1 MAARSLRDVADG
13 SDRSGERPR
22 HCKKTPL
29 GRGPGHVLQLPPPPP
44 PPRVRPDGTSC
55 ITGRSRLARAARLGA
70 VLAAP
75 LLALAAAPAAAQV
88 TVSITSTPANGTHY
102 VAGEAITTRISGL
115 AYGVVATSPNP
126 FSASRM
132 ALDIGGVTR
141 QASVT
146 TVHNPPDY
154 PRSADF
160 SYTVVAADFDADGV
174 SIPQNSISGTEW
186 RRGLTQPIDR
196 DHAVLPAQSAHRVIG
211 PSASISST
219 TPAAL
224 TEDNLN
230 GATVAVALSGVTF
243 ESGVTT
249 ASFELVTT
257 ITGVTIDSVSSV
269 SSGDSS
275 ATLTLSSTADISA
288 TADLAVKV
296 LAAAHS
302 GSVDLTTGAVSVA
315 PVLAAGPGAST
326 GALSV
331 AVEEGAMGSWDVVLS
346 ADPGAGCTGGVTI
359 GVTSGDT
366 AAVTVS
372 PATLTFTTANWDT
385 AQTVTATGVEDG
397 DLADETA
404 TISHMVTATGCAA
417 AYPTGL
423 SIASVRVS
431 VEDDDTSLFS
441 IDSPRVVEGGAGDT
455 PTLDFTVTLSPAASV
470 QATVDYA
477 EASGG
482 SATSGTDYTA
492 LTAGTLTFAPGVT
505 TRTVSVTVTGDTNQ
519 ESDDTV
525 RLQLSNPTP
534 SGFVIATGMGTGT
547 GTIVDDDTPTLT
559 IDSPRV
565 AEGNS
570 GTTELVFTV
579 RLEPASTGQVS
590 VNWGDLGNGT
600 AESGTDY
607 TLSPNNGTLTFA
619 AGETSKTVPVEVRGD
634 SAVEP
639 DETVRVRIIS
649 PSPSGTPIRNAAGAV
664 AGFATGVGTIAN
676 DDRPPPS
683 SLPSLTIDAPQV
695 VEGPSGT
702 TATLRFTVTMSRTS
716 ARPVTVTYEDTG
728 SGTARAGALCER
740 GADYLAF
747 APGTVT
753 FAPGTRTRTID
764 VTVIGDAV
772 DEPAEL
778 VVVRLRSAVN
788 ATLSVST
795 GVGTITDDDPS
806 ARSWSLPLV
815 VASNPAETGLVRI
828 VNRSGCAGAVAI
840 HAIDDAGRR
849 AGPVSLSL
857 DANAAVTFNSRD
869 LEEGNASK
877 GLDGG
882 VGSGGAGPWRLELR
896 TALDVEAT
904 AYLRTVDGFLT
915 SVHES
920 AAEEAVQEEAGSSMR
935 HTYRVPFFNPGSN
948 RRLQSRLRLVN
959 PGAGAAEV
967 AITGRDDAGESPG
980 GEVRLTLA
988 AGESRS
994 LGADTLEAGG
1004 DGLEGS
1010 LGDGAGKW
1018 RLTVSA
1024 DRPLRVMSL
1033 LRNPT
1038 GNLTNVS
1045 GAGPEPEGGPPEPE
1059 SEPPEPEGESPE
1071 PEGEPPPARTWT
1083 LPLVVADAD
1092 PVRTGLVRILNRSDR
1107 AGAVAIHAIDDA
1119 GRRAGPVT
1127 LSLGANAVVTF
1138 NSHDLEEGNASKGLD
1153 GGVGSG
1159 GAGPWRL
1166 ELRTA
1171 LDVEA
1176 LAYVRTAEGFLTSV
1190 HGSALEEEVEEDVAE
1205 GDMEEEAGSMRY
1217 SYRVPFFNPGSN
1229 RRLQSRL
1236 RLINL
1241 GDAATEVVITGR
1253 DDAGE
1258 SPGSEVRLTLAAG
1271 KSRSLGADT
1280 LEEGNAGLDGSLG
1293 DGSGKWRLTVTA
1305 DRPLRVMSLLRNPTG
1320 SLTNVSGP
1328 GPEPEVESPPSR

>member
-1 MAARSLRDVADG
+1 MRGGYAATMAARSLREVADG
-13 SDRSGERPR
+13 PNRSGEQP
-22 HCKKTPL
+22 PL
-29 GRGPGHVLQLPPPPP
+29 GRGPGHVLHPPPPP
-44 PPRVRPDGTSC
+44 PPRVRHDGTPGL
-55 ITGRSRLARAARLGA
+55 TGRTRLARAARLGA

-88 TVSITSTPANGTHY
+88 TQSITATPSITSTPANGTHY
-102 VAGEAITTRISGL
+102 VAGEAITTRIAGL
-115 AYGVVATSPNP
+115 SPLGAANL
-126 FSASRM
+126 SIAQM
-132 ALDIGGVTR
+132 KLDVGGVER
-141 QASVT
+141 RAGAT
-146 TVHNPPDY
+146 TTFSNGITQV
-154 PRSADF
+154 DF
-160 SYTVVAADFDADGV
+160 SYTVTADDFDTDGV
-174 SIPQNSISGTEW
+174 SIPANAVDRMGANWLISLSP
-186 RRGLTQPIDR
+186 LTYLIPNN
-196 DHAVLPAQSAHRVIG
+196 AALPAQSAHKVIG
-211 PSASISST
+211 SAASISST
-219 TPAAL
+219 SPAAL
-224 TEDNLN
+224 TEGNLN
-230 GATVAVALSGVTF
+230 AATVAVALDGVTF

-288 TADLAVKV
+288 AADLAVKV
-296 LAAAHS
+296 LASAHS
-302 GSVDLTTGAVSVA
+302 GSSDLTTGTVDVA

-423 SIASVRVS
+423 AISSVRVS
-431 VEDDDTSLFS
+431 VEDNDTALFS
-441 IDSPRVVEGGAGDT
+441 IDSPRVVEGDSGST
-455 PTLDFTVTLSPAASV
+455 TMTFTVTLSPAASV
-470 QATVDYA
+470 QATVGYA
-477 EASGG
+477 EAAIDT
-482 SATSGTDYTA
+482 ATPGTDYTA
-492 LTAGTLTFAPGVT
+492 VAAGTLTFAPGET
-505 TRTVSVTVTGDTNQ
+505 TQTISVTVNGDATA
-519 ESDDTV
+519 ESDETV
-525 RLQLSNPTP
+525 RLALSSPTP

-570 GTTELVFTV
+570 GTTEMTFTV
-579 RLEPASTGQVS
+579 TLSPTSTGQVQ
-590 VNWGDLGNGT
+590 VLWWEAAGGT
-600 AESGTDY
+600 AQSGTDY
-607 TLSPNNGTLTFA
+607 AALAGGTLTFA
-619 AGETSKTVPVEVRGD
+619 AGETSKTIAVEVRGD
-634 SAVEP
+634 SEIEP
-639 DETVRVRIIS
+639 DETVRVAIS
-649 PSPSGTPIRNAAGAV
+649 NPSPSGTFIRNADGYRAT
-664 AGFATGVGTIAN
+664 FAISVGTIAN
-676 DDRPPPS
+676 DDRPSPPS

-702 TATLRFTVTMSRTS
+702 MATLRFTVTMSRTT
-716 ARPVTVTYEDTG
+716 ARPVTVIWEDTG

-788 ATLSVST
+788 ATLSIST

-815 VASNPAETGLVRI
+815 VAASNPAETGLVRI

-849 AGPVSLSL
+849 AGPVALSL

-896 TALDVEAT
+896 TALDVEAL

-920 AAEEAVQEEAGSSMR
+920 AAAEAVETEAGSSMR
-935 HTYRVPFFNPGSN
+935 HSYRVPFFNPGSN

-959 PGAGAAEV
+959 PGDGAAEV

-980 GEVRLTLA
+980 SEVRLTLA

-994 LGADTLEAGG
+994 LGAAALEAGG
-1004 DGLEGS
+1004 DGLDGS
-1010 LGDGAGKW
+1010 LGDGSGKW
-1018 RLTVSA
+1018 RLTVTA

-1033 LRNPT
+1033 LRNPA
-1038 GNLTNVS
+1038 GSLTNVS
-1045 GAGPEPEGGPPEPE
+1045 GAGPGPEGGP
-1059 SEPPEPEGESPE
+1059 SE
-1071 PEGEPPPARTWT
+1071 PEGEPTEPEGDPPVARTWT

-1092 PVRTGLVRILNRSDR
+1092 PVRTGLVRVLNRSDR
-1107 AGAVAIHAIDDA
+1107 AGAVTIHAIDDA
-1119 GRRAGPVT
+1119 GRRAGPVS
-1127 LSLGANAVVTF
+1127 LSLGANAAVTF
-1138 NSHDLEEGNASKGLD
+1138 NSHDLEEGNASKGLSD
-1153 GGVGSG
+1153 GVGSG

-1190 HGSALEEEVEEDVAE
+1190 HGSAAEAEAEEDVAE
-1205 GDMEEEAGSMRY
+1205 GDVEEEAESMRY
-1217 SYRVPFFNPGSN
+1217 TYRVPFFNPGSN
-1229 RRLQSRL
+1229 RTQQSRL

-1241 GDAATEVVITGR
+1241 GDAAAEVVVTGR

-1271 KSRSLGADT
+1271 KARSLGADT
-1280 LEEGNAGLDGSLG
+1280 LEQGNAGLDGSLG

-1320 SLTNVSGP
+1320 NLTNVSGA
-1328 GPEPEVESPPSR
+1328 GPEPEVESPT

>member
-1 MAARSLRDVADG
+1 MAARSLREVADG
-13 SDRSGERPR
+13 PNRSGERPPALQEG
-22 HCKKTPL
+22 KKTPL
-29 GRGPGHVLQLPPPPP
+29 GRGTGHVLHPPP
-44 PPRVRPDGTSC
+44 VRHDGTPGL
-55 ITGRSRLARAARLGA
+55 TGRTRLARAARLGA

-75 LLALAAAPAAAQV
+75 LLALAAAPAAAQ
-88 TVSITSTPANGTHY
+88 TVSITSTPANGAY
-102 VAGEAITTRISGL
+102 YAAGEAITTRIALSG
-115 AYGVVATSPNP
+115 AMHGGNP
-126 FSASRM
+126 AIAEM
-132 ALDIGGVTR
+132 KLDVGGVER
-141 QASVT
+141 RASSTTSLVT
-146 TVHNPPDY
+146 GIVHVN
-154 PRSADF
+154 F
-160 SYTVVAADFDADGV
+160 SYTVVAADVDPNGI
-174 SIPQNSISGTEW
+174 SIPANA
-186 RRGLTQPIDR
+186 IDTMGETWLSVGSVVIPLNNAALG
-196 DHAVLPAQSAHRVIG
+196 DQSAHRVIG
-211 PSASISST
+211 VAARISST
-219 TPAAL
+219 SPAAL

-230 GATVAVALSGVTF
+230 GATVAVALDGVTF
-243 ESGVTT
+243 VSGVTT
-249 ASFELVTT
+249 ASFELVTA

-275 ATLTLSSTADISA
+275 ATLTLASTADISA
-288 TADLAVKV
+288 AADLAVKV

-302 GSVDLTTGAVSVA
+302 GSVDLTTGTVDVA

-331 AVEEGAMGSWDVVLS
+331 AVEEGSDGSWDVVLS

-359 GVTSGDT
+359 GVASGDT

-372 PATLTFTTANWDT
+372 PATLTFTTANWNT
-385 AQTVTATGVEDG
+385 PQTVTATAVQD
-397 DLADETA
+397 DNVVDETV

-423 SIASVRVS
+423 AIASVRVT
-431 VEDDDTSLFS
+431 VDDDDMGIFS
-441 IDSPRVVEGGAGDT
+441 IDSPRVVEGDSGT
-455 PTLDFTVTLSPAASV
+455 TTMTFTVTLSPAASV

-477 EASGG
+477 YAMTG
-482 SATSGTDYTA
+482 SASSGTDHA
-492 LTAGTLTFAPGVT
+492 AIPSGTLTFAPGET
-505 TRTVSVTVTGDTNQ
+505 SKTITATVNGDTDM
-519 ESDDTV
+519 EPDEGFG
-525 RLQLSNPTP
+525 LQLSNPGP
-534 SGFVIATGMGTGT
+534 SGFSLAMGSGRLAN
-547 GTIVDDDTPTLT
+547 GLIVDDDRPTLT

-570 GTTELVFTV
+570 GTTTLAFTV
-579 RLEPASTGQVS
+579 RLEPASTGQVTVTWLQS
-590 VNWGDLGNGT
+590 GGT
-600 AESGTDY
+600 ATAGTDY
-607 TLSPNNGTLTFA
+607 TALSPFTGTLTFA
-619 AGETSKTVPVEVRGD
+619 AGETSKTITVEVRGD

-639 DETVRVRIIS
+639 DETVRAGIHT
-649 PSPSGTPIRNAAGAV
+649 PNPSGTPIRDADGVIVTAAF
-664 AGFATGVGTIAN
+664 GFGTITN
-676 DDRPPPS
+676 DDGRTSPP

-702 TATLRFTVTMSRTS
+702 TATLRFTVTMSRTT
-716 ARPVTVTYEDTG
+716 ARQVTVTYEDTG

-740 GADYLAF
+740 GADYVSF
-747 APGTVT
+747 APGTLT
-753 FAPGTRTRTID
+753 FAPGTRRRTID

-788 ATLSVST
+788 ATLSISV

-815 VASNPAETGLVRI
+815 VAASNPAETGLVRI

-840 HAIDDAGRR
+840 HAIDDAGQR

-857 DANAAVTFNSRD
+857 GANAAVTFNSRD

-882 VGSGGAGPWRLELR
+882 VGSDGAGPWRLELR

-920 AAEEAVQEEAGSSMR
+920 AVEEDVAEEEADAGSSMR
-935 HTYRVPFFNPGSN
+935 HSYRVPFFNPGSN

-959 PGAGAAEV
+959 PGDGAAEV
-967 AITGRDDAGESPG
+967 VVTGRDDAGESPG
-980 GEVRLTLA
+980 SEVRLTLA
-988 AGESRS
+988 PGESRS
-994 LGADTLEAGG
+994 LGADALEAG

-1010 LGDGAGKW
+1010 LGDGSGKW

-1033 LRNPT
+1033 LRNPA
-1038 GNLTNVS
+1038 GSLTNVS
-1045 GAGPEPEGGPPEPE
+1045 GAGPEPEGGPPE
-1059 SEPPEPEGESPE
+1059 S
-1071 PEGEPPPARTWT
+1071 EGEPTEPEDDPPAARTWS

-1119 GRRAGPVT
+1119 GRRAGPVS
-1127 LSLGANAVVTF
+1127 LSLGANAAVTF

-1153 GGVGSG
+1153 GGVESG

-1176 LAYVRTAEGFLTSV
+1176 LAYLRTAEGFLTSV
-1190 HGSALEEEVEEDVAE
+1190 HEPAA
-1205 GDMEEEAGSMRY
+1205 EEEAEAVEEAVEAEAESMRY
-1217 SYRVPFFNPGSN
+1217 TYRVPFFNPGSN
-1229 RRLQSRL
+1229 RTQQSRL
-1236 RLINL
+1236 RLINP
-1241 GDAATEVVITGR
+1241 GDATAEVVITGR

-1271 KSRSLGADT
+1271 AARTLGADT
-1280 LEEGNAGLDGSLG
+1280 LEEGDAGLAGSLG
-1293 DGSGKWRLTVTA
+1293 DGAGKWRLTVTA

-1320 SLTNVSGP
+1320 SLTNVSGA
-1328 GPEPEVESPPSR
+1328 GPEPEEEPRPSR

>member
-1 MAARSLRDVADG
+1 MSA
-13 SDRSGERPR
+13 PR
-22 HCKKTPL
+22 HWKKTRL
-29 GRGPGHVLQLPPPPP
+29 GRGPGHVLQPPPPP
-44 PPRVRPDGTSC
+44 PPRVRHDGTPGL
-55 ITGRSRLARAARLGA
+55 TGRTRLARAARLGA
-70 VLAAP
+70 LLAAP
-75 LLALAAAPAAAQV
+75 LLALAAAPAAAQ
-88 TVSITSTPANGTHY
+88 TVSITSTPANGAY
-102 VAGEAITTRISGL
+102 YAAGEAITTRIALSG
-115 AYGVVATSPNP
+115 AMHGGNP
-126 FSASRM
+126 AIAEMR
-132 ALDIGGVTR
+132 LDVGGVER
-141 QASVT
+141 RASST
-146 TVHNPPDY
+146 TSLVAGIVQVN
-154 PRSADF
+154 F
-160 SYTVVAADFDADGV
+160 SYTVVAADADPNGI
-174 SIPQNSISGTEW
+174 SIPANA
-186 RRGLTQPIDR
+186 IDTMGETWLSVGSVVIPLNNAALG
-196 DHAVLPAQSAHRVIG
+196 DQSAHRVIG
-211 PSASISST
+211 VAARISST
-219 TPAAL
+219 SPAAL
-224 TEDNLN
+224 TEANLDA
-230 GATVAVALSGVTF
+230 ATIAVALDGVTF

-275 ATLTLSSTADISA
+275 ATLTLASTADISA
-288 TADLAVKV
+288 AADLAVKV

-315 PVLAAGPGAST
+315 PVLAAGSGAST
-326 GALSV
+326 DTISV
-331 AVEEGAMGSWDVVLS
+331 SVEEGSMGGWGVVLS

-372 PATLTFTTANWDT
+372 PATLTFTTANWNT
-385 AQTVTATGVEDG
+385 PQTVTATGVQD
-397 DLADETA
+397 DNVVDETV

-423 SIASVRVS
+423 SIASVRVT
-431 VEDDDTSLFS
+431 VDDDDMGIFS
-441 IDSPRVVEGGAGDT
+441 IDSPRVVEGDSG
-455 PTLDFTVTLSPAASV
+455 PTTMTFTVTLSPAASV

-477 EASGG
+477 YAMTG
-482 SATSGTDYTA
+482 SATSGTDHA
-492 LTAGTLTFAPGVT
+492 AIPSGTLTFAPGET
-505 TRTVSVTVTGDTNQ
+505 SKTITATVNGDTDM
-519 ESDDTV
+519 EPDEGIG
-525 RLQLSNPTP
+525 LQLSNPGP
-534 SGFVIATGMGTGT
+534 SGFALAMGSGRLAN
-547 GTIVDDDTPTLT
+547 GLIVDDDTPTLT

-590 VNWGDLGNGT
+590 VTWAAVGGT
-600 AESGTDY
+600 AINGIDY
-607 TLSPNNGTLTFA
+607 TIAATSGTLTFA
-619 AGETSKTVPVEVRGD
+619 AGETSKTVPVEVLVLGD
-634 SAVEP
+634 SEIEP
-639 DETVRVRIIS
+639 DETARVAIHN
-649 PSPSGTPIRNAAGAV
+649 PTPSGTPIRNAAGNIHTSA
-664 AGFATGVGTIAN
+664 FGVGTIVDD
-676 DDRPPPS
+676 DDRPSPPS

-702 TATLRFTVTMSRTS
+702 TATLRFTVTMSRTT
-716 ARPVTVTYEDTG
+716 ARQVTVTYEDTG

-740 GADYLAF
+740 GADYVAF
-747 APGTVT
+747 APGTLT

-815 VASNPAETGLVRI
+815 VAASNPAETGLVRI

-849 AGPVSLSL
+849 AGPVALSL

-920 AAEEAVQEEAGSSMR
+920 AAEEAVAEADAGSSMR
-935 HTYRVPFFNPGSN
+935 HSYRLPFFNPGSN

-959 PGAGAAEV
+959 PGDGAAEV
-967 AITGRDDAGESPG
+967 VVTGRDDAGESPG

-994 LGADTLEAGG
+994 LGAAALEAGG

-1010 LGDGAGKW
+1010 LGDGSGKW
-1018 RLTVSA
+1018 RLTVTA

-1033 LRNPT
+1033 LRNPS

-1045 GAGPEPEGGPPEPE
+1045 GAGPEPEGGPSE
-1059 SEPPEPEGESPE
+1059 SEGEPTE
-1071 PEGEPPPARTWT
+1071 PEGEPPPARTWS

-1092 PVRTGLVRILNRSDR
+1092 PVRTGLVRIVNRSDR

-1119 GRRAGPVT
+1119 GRRAGPVS
-1127 LSLGANAVVTF
+1127 LSLGANAAVTF
-1138 NSHDLEEGNASKGLD
+1138 NSHDLEEGNASKGLSD
-1153 GGVGSG
+1153 GVGSG

-1190 HGSALEEEVEEDVAE
+1190 HGSAAEAEAEEDVAE
-1205 GDMEEEAGSMRY
+1205 GDVEEEAESMRY
-1217 SYRVPFFNPGSN
+1217 TYRVPFFNPGSN
-1229 RRLQSRL
+1229 RTQQSRL
-1236 RLINL
+1236 RLVNP
-1241 GDAATEVVITGR
+1241 GDGAAEVVITGR

-1271 KSRSLGADT
+1271 AARSLGADT
-1280 LEEGNAGLDGSLG
+1280 LEQGDAGFDGGLG
-1293 DGSGKWRLTVTA
+1293 DGAGKWRLTVTA

-1320 SLTNVSGP
+1320 NLTNVSGA
-1328 GPEPEVESPPSR
+1328 GPEPEVESRP

>member
-1 MAARSLRDVADG
+1 M
-13 SDRSGERPR
+13 
-22 HCKKTPL
+22 
-29 GRGPGHVLQLPPPPP
+29 
-44 PPRVRPDGTSC
+44 
-55 ITGRSRLARAARLGA
+55 TGRSRLVRAARLGA

-75 LLALAAAPAAAQV
+75 LLALAAAPAAAQ
-88 TVSITSTPANGTHY
+88 TVSITSTPANGAY
-102 VAGEAITTRISGL
+102 YAAGEAITTRIALSG
-115 AYGVVATSPNP
+115 AMHGGNP
-126 FSASRM
+126 AIAEM
-132 ALDIGGVTR
+132 KLDVGGVER
-141 QASVT
+141 RASST
-146 TVHNPPDY
+146 TSLVAGIVQVN
-154 PRSADF
+154 F
-160 SYTVVAADFDADGV
+160 SYTVVAADADANGI
-174 SIPQNSISGTEW
+174 SIPANA
-186 RRGLTQPIDR
+186 IDTMGETWLSVGSVVIPLNNAALG
-196 DHAVLPAQSAHRVIG
+196 DQSAHRVIG
-211 PSASISST
+211 VAARISST
-219 TPAAL
+219 SPAAL
-224 TEDNLN
+224 TEANLN
-230 GATVAVALSGVTF
+230 AATIAVALDGVTF

-269 SSGDSS
+269 SSGDTT
-275 ATLTLSSTADISA
+275 ATLTLASTADISA
-288 TADLAVKV
+288 AADLAVKV
-296 LAAAHS
+296 LASAHS
-302 GSVDLTTGAVSVA
+302 GSTDLTTGTVDVA

-326 GALSV
+326 DTISV
-331 AVEEGAMGSWDVVLS
+331 SVEEGSMGGWDVVLS

-397 DLADETA
+397 DLVDETA

-423 SIASVRVS
+423 SIAGVTVT
-431 VEDDDTSLFS
+431 VDDDDTSLFA
-441 IDSPRVVEGGAGDT
+441 IDSPRVLEGDFGAT
-455 PTLDFTVTLSPAASV
+455 LLDFTVTLSPANAA
-470 QATVDYA
+470 QATVAYRTNVAGQTATEGPDYQA
-477 EASGG
+477 AS
-482 SATSGTDYTA
+482 
-492 LTAGTLTFAPGVT
+492 GTLTFAPGE
-505 TRTVSVTVTGDTNQ
+505 TRKTITVTVIGDAGLETDQ
-519 ESDDTV
+519 TV
-525 RLQLSNPTP
+525 GVQLSSPTP
-534 SGFVIATGMGTGT
+534 SGVVIATGMGIGW

-579 RLEPASTGQVS
+579 TLSPASTGQVT
-590 VNWGDLGNGT
+590 VGWQETGIGGGT
-600 AESGTDY
+600 AEPGTDY
-607 TLSPNNGTLTFA
+607 TAVAGGTLTFA
-619 AGETSKTVPVEVRGD
+619 AGETSKTFPVAVRGD

-639 DETVRVRIIS
+639 DETVRVAIS
-649 PSPSGTPIRNAAGAV
+649 NANPSGTRIRDADGAITT
-664 AGFATGVGTIAN
+664 FAIGVGTIVN
-676 DDRPPPS
+676 DDGRTSP
-683 SLPSLTIDAPQV
+683 LPSLTIDAPRV

-702 TATLRFTVTMSRTS
+702 TAALRFTVTMSRTT

-740 GADYLAF
+740 GADYVAF
-747 APGTVT
+747 APGTLT
-753 FAPGTRTRTID
+753 FAPGTRRQTID

-815 VASNPAETGLVRI
+815 VAASNPAETGLVRI

-849 AGPVSLSL
+849 AGPVALSL

-920 AAEEAVQEEAGSSMR
+920 AAEEAVAEADAGSSMR
-935 HTYRVPFFNPGSN
+935 HSYRLPFFNPGSN

-959 PGAGAAEV
+959 PGDGAAEV
-967 AITGRDDAGESPG
+967 VVTGRDDAGESPG

-994 LGADTLEAGG
+994 LGAAALEQGG

-1018 RLTVSA
+1018 RLTVTA

-1059 SEPPEPEGESPE
+1059 GEPTEPEGD
-1071 PEGEPPPARTWT
+1071 PPAARTWS

-1119 GRRAGPVT
+1119 GRRTGPVT
-1127 LSLGANAVVTF
+1127 LSLGANAAVTF

-1190 HGSALEEEVEEDVAE
+1190 HEPAAEEVVEAVEEDVEGEAE
-1205 GDMEEEAGSMRY
+1205 PMRY

-1229 RRLQSRL
+1229 RTQQSRL
-1236 RLINL
+1236 RLVNL
-1241 GDAATEVVITGR
+1241 GDAVAEVVITGR

-1271 KSRSLGADT
+1271 KARSLGADT
-1280 LEEGNAGLDGSLG
+1280 LEAGDDGLDGSLG
-1293 DGSGKWRLTVTA
+1293 DGAGKWRLTVTA

-1320 SLTNVSGP
+1320 NLTNVSGA
-1328 GPEPEVESPPSR
+1328 GPEPEVESPSR

>member
-1 MAARSLRDVADG
+1 MFY
-13 SDRSGERPR
+13 
-22 HCKKTPL
+22 T
-29 GRGPGHVLQLPPPPP
+29 PPP
-44 PPRVRPDGTSC
+44 PPRVRHDGTPGL
-55 ITGRSRLARAARLGA
+55 TGRTRLARAARLGA

-88 TVSITSTPANGTHY
+88 TQSITATPSITSTPANGTHY
-102 VAGEAITTRISGL
+102 VAGEAITTRIAGL
-115 AYGVVATSPNP
+115 SPLGAANL
-126 FSASRM
+126 SIAQM
-132 ALDIGGVTR
+132 KLDVGGVER
-141 QASVT
+141 RAGAT
-146 TVHNPPDY
+146 TTFSNGITQV
-154 PRSADF
+154 DF
-160 SYTVVAADFDADGV
+160 SYTVTADDFDTDGV
-174 SIPQNSISGTEW
+174 SIPANAVDRMGANWLISLSP
-186 RRGLTQPIDR
+186 LTYLIPNN
-196 DHAVLPAQSAHRVIG
+196 AALPAQSAHKVIG
-211 PSASISST
+211 SAASISST
-219 TPAAL
+219 TPAVL
-224 TEDNLN
+224 TEGNLN
-230 GATVAVALSGVTF
+230 NATIAVALDGVTF

-275 ATLTLSSTADISA
+275 ATLTLASTADISA
-288 TADLAVKV
+288 AADLAVKV

-302 GSVDLTTGAVSVA
+302 GSVDLTTGTVDVA

-431 VEDDDTSLFS
+431 VEDNDTALFS
-441 IDSPRVVEGGAGDT
+441 IDSPRVVEGDSGST
-455 PTLDFTVTLSPAASV
+455 TMTFTVTLSPAASV
-470 QATVDYA
+470 QATVDWA
-477 EASGG
+477 WAGG
-482 SATSGTDYTA
+482 SASSPSDTPAITN
-492 LTAGTLTFAPGVT
+492 GTLTFAPGVT
-505 TRTVSVTVTGDTNQ
+505 TQTISVTVNGDTTA
-519 ESDDTV
+519 ETDETV
-525 RLQLSNPTP
+525 RLVLSNPTP

-579 RLEPASTGQVS
+579 TLSPASTGQVT
-590 VNWGDLGNGT
+590 VEWQEVIGGT
-600 AESGTDY
+600 ATSGTDY
-607 TLSPNNGTLTFA
+607 TALVSGTLTFA
-619 AGETSKTVPVEVRGD
+619 AGETSKTIPVEVRGD

-639 DETVRVRIIS
+639 DETVTVSIAN
-649 PSPSGTPIRNAAGAV
+649 PSPFGTPIRNADGDIRAFAV
-664 AGFATGVGTIAN
+664 GVGTITN
-676 DDRPPPS
+676 DDGRTSPL

-716 ARPVTVTYEDTG
+716 ARPVTVTWEDTG

-740 GADYLAF
+740 GADYVAF
-747 APGTVT
+747 APGTLT

-815 VASNPAETGLVRI
+815 VAASNPAETGLVRI

-849 AGPVSLSL
+849 AGPVALSL

-882 VGSGGAGPWRLELR
+882 VGSGGGPWRLELR

-920 AAEEAVQEEAGSSMR
+920 AAEEDVQEEAGSSMR
-935 HTYRVPFFNPGSN
+935 HSYRVPFFNPGSN

-980 GEVRLTLA
+980 SGVRLTLA

-994 LGADTLEAGG
+994 LGAAALEAGG
-1004 DGLEGS
+1004 AGLEGS
-1010 LGDGAGKW
+1010 LGDGSGKW

-1033 LRNPT
+1033 LRNPA

-1045 GAGPEPEGGPPEPE
+1045 GAGPEPEGGPL
-1059 SEPPEPEGESPE
+1059 EPEGESPE
-1071 PEGEPPPARTWT
+1071 PEGDPPVARTWT

-1092 PVRTGLVRILNRSDR
+1092 PVRTGLVRVLNRSNR

-1119 GRRAGPVT
+1119 GRRAGPVS
-1127 LSLGANAVVTF
+1127 LSLGANAAVTF

-1153 GGVGSG
+1153 GGVGSA

-1190 HGSALEEEVEEDVAE
+1190 HGSAAEEEAEEDVEAE
-1205 GDMEEEAGSMRY
+1205 AESSMRY
-1217 SYRVPFFNPGSN
+1217 TYRVPFFNPGSN
-1229 RRLQSRL
+1229 RTQQSRL
-1236 RLINL
+1236 RLVNP
-1241 GDAATEVVITGR
+1241 GDAAAEVVITGR

-1280 LEEGNAGLDGSLG
+1280 LEQGDAGLDGSLG
-1293 DGSGKWRLTVTA
+1293 DGAGKWRLTVTA

-1328 GPEPEVESPPSR
+1328 GPDPEEEPRP

>member
-1 MAARSLRDVADG
+1 MFYN
-13 SDRSGERPR
+13 
-22 HCKKTPL
+22 
-29 GRGPGHVLQLPPPPP
+29 PPPPP
-44 PPRVRPDGTSC
+44 PPRVRHDGTPGL
-55 ITGRSRLARAARLGA
+55 TGRTRLARAARLGA
-70 VLAAP
+70 LLAAP
-75 LLALAAAPAAAQV
+75 LLALAAAPAAAQ
-88 TVSITSTPANGTHY
+88 TVSITSTPANGAY
-102 VAGEAITTRISGL
+102 YAAGEAITTRIALPG
-115 AYGVVATSPNP
+115 AMHGGNP
-126 FSASRM
+126 AIAEM
-132 ALDIGGVTR
+132 KLDVGGVER
-141 QASVT
+141 RASST
-146 TVHNPPDY
+146 TSLVAGIVHVN
-154 PRSADF
+154 F
-160 SYTVVAADFDADGV
+160 SYTVVAADADPNGI
-174 SIPQNSISGTEW
+174 SIPANA
-186 RRGLTQPIDR
+186 IDTMGETWLSVGSVVIPLNNAALG
-196 DHAVLPAQSAHRVIG
+196 DQSAHRVIG
-211 PSASISST
+211 VAARISST
-219 TPAAL
+219 SPATLNEA
-224 TEDNLN
+224 NLN
-230 GATVAVALSGVTF
+230 GATLAVALDGVTF

-275 ATLTLSSTADISA
+275 ATLTLASTADLSA
-288 TADLAVKV
+288 TATLAVKV
-296 LAAAHS
+296 LASAHS
-302 GSVDLTTGAVSVA
+302 GSTDLTTGTVDVA
-315 PVLAAGPGAST
+315 PVLA
-326 GALSV
+326 SV
-331 AVEEGAMGSWDVVLS
+331 AVEEGAMDGWDVVLS

-359 GVTSGDT
+359 GVASGDT

-372 PATLTFTTANWDT
+372 PATLTFTTANWNT
-385 AQTVTATGVEDG
+385 PQTVTATAVQD
-397 DLADETA
+397 DNVVDETV

-423 SIASVRVS
+423 SIASVRVT
-431 VEDDDTSLFS
+431 VDDDDMGIFS
-441 IDSPRVVEGGAGDT
+441 IDSPRVVEGDSG
-455 PTLDFTVTLSPAASV
+455 PTTMTFTVTLSPAASV

-477 EASGG
+477 YAMTG
-482 SATSGTDYTA
+482 SATSGTDHA
-492 LTAGTLTFAPGVT
+492 AIPSGTLTFAPGET
-505 TRTVSVTVTGDTNQ
+505 SKTISVTVNGDTDM
-519 ESDDTV
+519 EPDEGIG
-525 RLQLSNPTP
+525 LQLSNPGP
-534 SGFVIATGMGTGT
+534 SGFALAMGSGRLAN
-547 GTIVDDDTPTLT
+547 GLIVDDDRPTLT

-565 AEGNS
+565 AEGNF
-570 GTTELVFTV
+570 GTTEMVFTV

-590 VNWGDLGNGT
+590 VTWAAVGGT
-600 AESGTDY
+600 AILGIDY
-607 TLSPNNGTLTFA
+607 TIAATGGTLTFA
-619 AGETSKTVPVEVRGD
+619 AGETSKTVPVEVLVLGD
-634 SAVEP
+634 SEIEP
-639 DETVRVRIIS
+639 DETARVAIHN
-649 PSPSGTPIRNAAGAV
+649 PTPSGTPIRNAAGNIHTSA
-664 AGFATGVGTIAN
+664 FGVGTIEN
-676 DDRPPPS
+676 DDGRTSPPS

-702 TATLRFTVTMSRTS
+702 TSTLRFTVTMSRTT
-716 ARPVTVTYEDTG
+716 ARPVTVAYEDTG

-747 APGTVT
+747 APGTLT

-764 VTVIGDAV
+764 VTVIGDAL

-788 ATLSVST
+788 ATLSGPT

-815 VASNPAETGLVRI
+815 VAASNPAETGLVRV

-849 AGPVSLSL
+849 AGPVALSL
-857 DANAAVTFNSRD
+857 GANAAVTFNSRD

-920 AAEEAVQEEAGSSMR
+920 AMEEEVGEEAGSSMR
-935 HTYRVPFFNPGSN
+935 HSYRVPFFNPGSN

-980 GEVRLTLA
+980 SEVRLTLA

-994 LGADTLEAGG
+994 LGAAALEAGG

-1010 LGDGAGKW
+1010 LGDGSGKW
-1018 RLTVSA
+1018 RLTVTA

-1033 LRNPT
+1033 LRNPS

-1045 GAGPEPEGGPPEPE
+1045 GAGPEPEGGPSE
-1059 SEPPEPEGESPE
+1059 SEGEPTE
-1071 PEGEPPPARTWT
+1071 PEGEPPAARTWT

-1092 PVRTGLVRILNRSDR
+1092 PVRTGLVRVLNRSDR

-1119 GRRAGPVT
+1119 GRRAGPVS
-1127 LSLGANAVVTF
+1127 LSLGANAAVTF
-1138 NSHDLEEGNASKGLD
+1138 NSHDLEEGNASKGLSD
-1153 GGVGSG
+1153 GVGSG

-1190 HGSALEEEVEEDVAE
+1190 HGSAAEEEVEADVAE
-1205 GDMEEEAGSMRY
+1205 ADVEAESMRY

-1229 RRLQSRL
+1229 RTQQSRL

-1241 GDAATEVVITGR
+1241 GDAAAEVVITGR

-1280 LEEGNAGLDGSLG
+1280 LEEGNAGLAGSLG
-1293 DGSGKWRLTVTA
+1293 DGAGKWRLTVSA

-1320 SLTNVSGP
+1320 SLTNVSGA
-1328 GPEPEVESPPSR
+1328 GPEPEVEPPPT

>member
-1 MAARSLRDVADG
+1 M
-13 SDRSGERPR
+13 
-22 HCKKTPL
+22 
-29 GRGPGHVLQLPPPPP
+29 PP
-44 PPRVRPDGTSC
+44 PPRVRHDGTPGL
-55 ITGRSRLARAARLGA
+55 TGRSRLARAARLGA

-75 LLALAAAPAAAQV
+75 LLALAAAPAAAQ
-88 TVSITSTPANGTHY
+88 TVSITSTPANGAY
-102 VAGEAITTRISGL
+102 YAAGEAITTRIALSG
-115 AYGVVATSPNP
+115 AMHGGNP
-126 FSASRM
+126 AIAEM
-132 ALDIGGVTR
+132 KLDVGGVER
-141 QASVT
+141 RASSTTSLVT
-146 TVHNPPDY
+146 GIVHVN
-154 PRSADF
+154 F
-160 SYTVVAADFDADGV
+160 SYTVVAADADPNGI
-174 SIPQNSISGTEW
+174 SIPANA
-186 RRGLTQPIDR
+186 IDTMGETWLSVGSVVIPLNNAALG
-196 DHAVLPAQSAHRVIG
+196 DQSAHRVIG
-211 PSASISST
+211 VAARISST
-219 TPAAL
+219 SPAAL
-224 TEDNLN
+224 NEANLDA
-230 GATVAVALSGVTF
+230 ATIAVALDGVTF

-275 ATLTLSSTADISA
+275 ATLTLASTADISA
-288 TADLAVKV
+288 AADLAVKV
-296 LAAAHS
+296 LASAHS
-302 GSVDLTTGAVSVA
+302 GSTDLTTGTVDVA

-331 AVEEGAMGSWDVVLS
+331 AVEEGSDGSWSVVLS

-385 AQTVTATGVEDG
+385 PQTVTATGVEDG
-397 DLADETA
+397 NLVDETA

-431 VEDDDTSLFS
+431 VDDDDTALFS
-441 IDSPRVVEGGAGDT
+441 IDSPRVVEGDSG
-455 PTLDFTVTLSPAASV
+455 PTTMTFTVTLSPAASV
-470 QATVDYA
+470 QATVGYVWTGGT
-477 EASGG
+477 ASP
-482 SATSGTDYTA
+482 GTDHA
-492 LTAGTLTFAPGVT
+492 AIPPGTLTFAPGET
-505 TRTVSVTVTGDTNQ
+505 SKTISVTVNGDTHQ
-519 ESDDTV
+519 ESDEGFNLWLHT
-525 RLQLSNPTP
+525 PTP
-534 SGFVIATGMGTGT
+534 SGVVIATGMRTGT
-547 GTIVDDDTPTLT
+547 GTIVDDDRPTLT

-570 GTTELVFTV
+570 GTTELAFTV
-579 RLEPASTGQVS
+579 TLSPAATSQVTVGWS
-590 VNWGDLGNGT
+590 DFGGGT
-600 AESGTDY
+600 AEPGTDY
-607 TLSPNNGTLTFA
+607 TATAGGTLTFA
-619 AGETSKTVPVEVRGD
+619 AGETSKTATVEVRGD
-634 SAVEP
+634 SEIEP
-639 DETVRVRIIS
+639 DETVFVAITG
-649 PSPSGTPIRNAAGAV
+649 PTPSGTPIRGAD
-664 AGFATGVGTIAN
+664 GEIATSAIGVGTIVD
-676 DDRPPPS
+676 DDRRPS

-702 TATLRFTVTMSRTS
+702 TATLRFMVTMSRTS
-716 ARPVTVTYEDTG
+716 ARQVTVTYEDTG

-747 APGTVT
+747 APGTLT
-753 FAPGTRTRTID
+753 FAPGTRMQTID

-815 VASNPAETGLVRI
+815 VAAANPAETGLVRI

-840 HAIDDAGRR
+840 HAVDDAGRR
-849 AGPVSLSL
+849 AGPVALSL
-857 DANAAVTFNSRD
+857 GANAAVTFNSRD

-896 TALDVEAT
+896 TALDVEAL

-920 AAEEAVQEEAGSSMR
+920 AVEEAVGEEAGSSMR
-935 HTYRVPFFNPGSN
+935 HSYRVPFFNPGSN

-959 PGAGAAEV
+959 PGDGAAEV

-980 GEVRLTLA
+980 SEVRLTLA

-994 LGADTLEAGG
+994 LGAAALEAGG
-1004 DGLEGS
+1004 DGLDGS

-1033 LRNPT
+1033 LRNPA

-1059 SEPPEPEGESPE
+1059 GEPTE

-1092 PVRTGLVRILNRSDR
+1092 PVRTGLVRVLNRSDR

-1119 GRRAGPVT
+1119 GRRAGPVA
-1127 LSLGANAVVTF
+1127 LSLGANAAVTF
-1138 NSHDLEEGNASKGLD
+1138 NSHDLEEGNASKGLSD
-1153 GGVGSG
+1153 GVGSG

-1190 HGSALEEEVEEDVAE
+1190 HEPAAEEEVEEDVEGEAE
-1205 GDMEEEAGSMRY
+1205 STRY

-1229 RRLQSRL
+1229 RTQQSRL
-1236 RLINL
+1236 RLINP
-1241 GDAATEVVITGR
+1241 GDAAAEVVVTGR

-1271 KSRSLGADT
+1271 KARSLGADT
-1280 LEEGNAGLDGSLG
+1280 LEQGDAGLDGSLG
-1293 DGSGKWRLTVTA
+1293 DGAGKWRLTVTA
-1305 DRPLRVMSLLRNPTG
+1305 DRPLRVMSLLRNPAG
-1320 SLTNVSGP
+1320 SLTNVSGA
-1328 GPEPEVESPPSR
+1328 GPEPEVESRP

>member
-1 MAARSLRDVADG
+1 MFYN
-13 SDRSGERPR
+13 
-22 HCKKTPL
+22 
-29 GRGPGHVLQLPPPPP
+29 PPPPP
-44 PPRVRPDGTSC
+44 PHVRHDGTPGL
-55 ITGRSRLARAARLGA
+55 TGRTRLARAARLGA

-75 LLALAAAPAAAQV
+75 LLALAAAPAAAQ
-88 TVSITSTPANGTHY
+88 TVSITSTPANGAY
-102 VAGEAITTRISGL
+102 YAAGEAITTRIALPG
-115 AYGVVATSPNP
+115 AMHGGNP
-126 FSASRM
+126 AIAEMR
-132 ALDIGGVTR
+132 LDVGGVER
-141 QASVT
+141 RASST
-146 TVHNPPDY
+146 TSLVAGIVQVN
-154 PRSADF
+154 F
-160 SYTVVAADFDADGV
+160 SYTVVAADADPNGI
-174 SIPQNSISGTEW
+174 SIPANA
-186 RRGLTQPIDR
+186 IDTMGETWLSVGSVVIPLNNAALG
-196 DHAVLPAQSAHRVIG
+196 DQSAHRVIG
-211 PSASISST
+211 VAARISST
-219 TPAAL
+219 SPAAL
-224 TEDNLN
+224 NEANLD
-230 GATVAVALSGVTF
+230 GATIAVALDGVTF

-275 ATLTLSSTADISA
+275 ATLTLASTADLSA
-288 TADLAVKV
+288 TATLAVKV
-296 LAAAHS
+296 LASAHS
-302 GSVDLTTGAVSVA
+302 GSTDLTTGTVDVA
-315 PVLAAGPGAST
+315 PVLA
-326 GALSV
+326 SV
-331 AVEEGAMGSWDVVLS
+331 AVEEGAMDGWDVVLS

-359 GVTSGDT
+359 SVASDNP
-366 AAVTVS
+366 AVTVS
-372 PATLTFTTANWDT
+372 PATLTFTTANWNT
-385 AQTVTATGVEDG
+385 PQTVTATAVQD
-397 DLADETA
+397 DNVVDETV

-423 SIASVRVS
+423 SIASVRVT
-431 VEDDDTSLFS
+431 VDDDDTGIFS
-441 IDSPRVVEGGAGDT
+441 IDSPRVVEGDSG
-455 PTLDFTVTLSPAASV
+455 PTTMTFTVTLSPAASV

-477 EASGG
+477 YAMTG
-482 SATSGTDYTA
+482 SATSGTDHA
-492 LTAGTLTFAPGVT
+492 AIPSGTLTFAPGET
-505 TRTVSVTVTGDTNQ
+505 SKTITATVNGDTDM
-519 ESDDTV
+519 EPDEGIG
-525 RLQLSNPTP
+525 LQLSNPGP
-534 SGFVIATGMGTGT
+534 SGFALAMGSGRLAN
-547 GTIVDDDTPTLT
+547 GLIVDDDRPTLT

-565 AEGNS
+565 AEGDS
-570 GTTELVFTV
+570 GTTEMVFTV
-579 RLEPASTGQVS
+579 RLEPASTGQVT
-590 VNWGDLGNGT
+590 VTWAAVGGT
-600 AESGTDY
+600 AILGTDY
-607 TLSPNNGTLTFA
+607 TIAATNGTLTFA
-619 AGETSKTVPVEVRGD
+619 AGETSKTVPVEVLVLGD
-634 SAVEP
+634 SEIEP
-639 DETVRVRIIS
+639 DETARVAIHT
-649 PSPSGTPIRNAAGAV
+649 PNPSGTPIRNAAGNIHTSA
-664 AGFATGVGTIAN
+664 FGVGTIV
-676 DDRPPPS
+676 DDDGRPPPSPPS
-683 SLPSLTIDAPQV
+683 SLPSLTIDAPRV

-716 ARPVTVTYEDTG
+716 ARPVTVTWEDTG

-747 APGTVT
+747 APATLT

-815 VASNPAETGLVRI
+815 VAASNPAETGLVRV

-840 HAIDDAGRR
+840 HAVDDAGRR
-849 AGPVSLSL
+849 AGPVALSL

-882 VGSGGAGPWRLELR
+882 VGSGDGHWRLELR

-920 AAEEAVQEEAGSSMR
+920 AVEEEVEAEAGPMR
-935 HTYRVPFFNPGSN
+935 HSYRVPFFNPGSN

-959 PGAGAAEV
+959 PGDGAAEV

-980 GEVRLTLA
+980 SAVRLTLA

-994 LGADTLEAGG
+994 LGADALEAGG

-1018 RLTVSA
+1018 RLTVTA

-1033 LRNPT
+1033 LRNPS

-1045 GAGPEPEGGPPEPE
+1045 GAGPAPEGGPSE
-1059 SEPPEPEGESPE
+1059 SEGGPSEPEGEPTE
-1071 PEGEPPPARTWT
+1071 PEGEPPAARTWT

-1092 PVRTGLVRILNRSDR
+1092 PVRTGLVRVVNRSDR

-1119 GRRAGPVT
+1119 GRRTGPVS
-1127 LSLGANAVVTF
+1127 LSLGANAAVTF

-1176 LAYVRTAEGFLTSV
+1176 LAYVRTAEGFLTSI
-1190 HGSALEEEVEEDVAE
+1190 HEPAA
-1205 GDMEEEAGSMRY
+1205 EEAEEAVEDEAEAESSMRY
-1217 SYRVPFFNPGSN
+1217 TYRVPFFNPGSN
-1229 RRLQSRL
+1229 RTQQSRL
-1236 RLINL
+1236 RLVNP
-1241 GDAATEVVITGR
+1241 GDAAAEVVVTGR

-1271 KSRSLGADT
+1271 AARSLDADT
-1280 LEEGNAGLDGSLG
+1280 LEAGDDGLAGSLG

-1320 SLTNVSGP
+1320 SLTNVSGA
-1328 GPEPEVESPPSR
+1328 GPEPEVEPPPT

>member
-1 MAARSLRDVADG
+1 MFCN
-13 SDRSGERPR
+13 P
-22 HCKKTPL
+22 P
-29 GRGPGHVLQLPPPPP
+29 PPPPPPP
-44 PPRVRPDGTSC
+44 PPRVRHDGMSSGM
-55 ITGRSRLARAARLGA
+55 TGRSRLARAARLGA

-88 TVSITSTPANGTHY
+88 TQSITATPSITSTPANGTHY
-102 VAGEAITTRISGL
+102 VAGEAITTRIAGL
-115 AYGVVATSPNP
+115 SPLGAANL
-126 FSASRM
+126 SIAEM
-132 ALDIGGVTR
+132 KLDVGGVER
-141 QASVT
+141 RAGAT
-146 TVHNPPDY
+146 TSFSNGITQV
-154 PRSADF
+154 DF
-160 SYTVVAADFDADGV
+160 SYTVTADDFDTDGV
-174 SIPQNSISGTEW
+174 SIPANAVDRMGSNWLISLIP
-186 RRGLTQPIDR
+186 LTYLIPNN
-196 DHAVLPAQSAHRVIG
+196 AALPAQSAHKVIG
-211 PSASISST
+211 SAASISST
-219 TPAAL
+219 SPAAL

-230 GATVAVALSGVTF
+230 GATVAVALSGVMF
-243 ESGVTT
+243 GSGVT
-249 ASFELVTT
+249 ASSFELVTT
-257 ITGVTIDSVSSV
+257 MTGVSINSVSSV
-269 SSGDSS
+269 SSGDAA

-296 LAAAHS
+296 LAAAHT

-359 GVTSGDT
+359 GVASGDT

-431 VEDDDTSLFS
+431 VEDNDTALFS
-441 IDSPRVVEGGAGDT
+441 IDSPRVAEGGAGDT
-455 PTLDFTVTLSPAASV
+455 PALEFTVTLSPAASV
-470 QATVDYA
+470 QATVAYA
-477 EASGG
+477 DSMGG
-482 SATSGTDYTA
+482 SADPGTGMDYTA
-492 LTAGTLTFAPGVT
+492 VTAGTLTFAPGVT
-505 TRTVSVTVTGDTNQ
+505 TQTVSVTVTGDATA
-519 ESDDTV
+519 ESDETV

-534 SGFVIATGMGTGT
+534 SGFLIATGMGTGT

-570 GTTELVFTV
+570 GTTEMVFTV
-579 RLEPASTGQVS
+579 RLEPASTGQVTVEWEDQTS
-590 VNWGDLGNGT
+590 VTGT
-600 AESGTDY
+600 ADPGTDY
-607 TLSPNNGTLTFA
+607 TRLSPSSGVLTFA
-619 AGETSKTVPVEVRGD
+619 AGETSKTIPVQVRGD
-634 SAVEP
+634 GAIEP
-639 DETVRVRIIS
+639 DETVRVAITN
-649 PSPSGTPIRNAAGAV
+649 PTPSGTPIRDADGV
-664 AGFATGVGTIAN
+664 IATSAIGVGTITN
-676 DDRPPPS
+676 DDGIVDDDGRTSPP
-683 SLPSLTIDAPQV
+683 LPQLTIDAPQV

-702 TATLRFTVTMSRTS
+702 TATLRFTARLSRTT
-716 ARPVTVTYEDTG
+716 RRTVTVAYEDARQ
-728 SGTARAGALCER
+728 GTARAGALCAR
-740 GADYLAF
+740 GTDYVAF
-747 APGTVT
+747 APGTLT
-753 FAPGTRTRTID
+753 FAPGTRTQTID
-764 VTVIGDAV
+764 VVVIGDAV
-772 DEPAEL
+772 EESDET
-778 VVVRLRSAVN
+778 VRVRLHSPVNADLWRSAAN
-788 ATLSVST
+788 PALSAGV
-795 GVGTITDDDPS
+795 GVGTIVDDDPS

-815 VASNPAETGLVRI
+815 VADSNPVETGFVRI
-828 VNRSGCAGAVAI
+828 VNRSDCAGVVAI

-857 DANAAVTFNSRD
+857 DANAAVQLNSRD
-869 LEEGNASK
+869 LERGNASK
-877 GLDGG
+877 GLSGG
-882 VGSGGAGPWRLELR
+882 VGSGGAGPWRLELG
-896 TALDVEAT
+896 TELDVEALAYVRT
-904 AYLRTVDGFLT
+904 AEGFVT

-920 AAEEAVQEEAGSSMR
+920 VAEGEAGSMR
-935 HTYRVPFFNPGSN
+935 YRVPFFNPGSN
-948 RRLQSRLRLVN
+948 RVQQSRLRLVN
-959 PGAGAAEV
+959 PGDGAAAV
-967 AITGRDDAGESPG
+967 VITGRDDAGEPSG

-994 LGADTLEAGG
+994 LGAAALEAGG
-1004 DGLEGS
+1004 DGFDGS
-1010 LGDGAGKW
+1010 LGDGSGKW

-1033 LRNPT
+1033 LRNPA

-1045 GAGPEPEGGPPEPE
+1045 GAGPDSEGGSPDPEGK
-1059 SEPPEPEGESPE
+1059 SPE
-1071 PEGEPPPARTWT
+1071 PEGEPPDPEGESPAARTWT

-1092 PVRTGLVRILNRSDR
+1092 PVRTGLVRIVNRSDR
-1107 AGAVAIHAIDDA
+1107 AGAIAIHAIDDA
-1119 GRRAGPVT
+1119 GRRAGPVS
-1127 LSLGANAVVTF
+1127 LSLGANAAVTF

-1176 LAYVRTAEGFLTSV
+1176 LAYIRTAEGFVTSV
-1190 HGSALEEEVEEDVAE
+1190 HGSAAEEAA
-1205 GDMEEEAGSMRY
+1205 EEEAGSMRH

-1229 RRLQSRL
+1229 RRQQSRL
-1236 RLINL
+1236 RLVNL
-1241 GDAATEVVITGR
+1241 GDGAAEVVITGR

-1271 KSRSLGADT
+1271 ESRSLGAEA
-1280 LEEGNAGLDGSLG
+1280 LEQGDANLDGSLG
-1293 DGSGKWRLTVTA
+1293 DGSGKWRLTVSA
-1305 DRPLRVMSLLRNPTG
+1305 DRPLRVMSLLRNPAG

-1328 GPEPEVESPPSR
+1328 GPDPEVEPPPSQ

>member
-1 MAARSLRDVADG
+1 M
-13 SDRSGERPR
+13 
-22 HCKKTPL
+22 
-29 GRGPGHVLQLPPPPP
+29 
-44 PPRVRPDGTSC
+44 
-55 ITGRSRLARAARLGA
+55 TGRSRLARAARLGA
-70 VLAAP
+70 VLAAS

-115 AYGVVATSPNP
+115 ANGVVATSPNP

-132 ALDIGGVTR
+132 ALDIGSVTR

-154 PRSADF
+154 PRTVDF

-243 ESGVTT
+243 GSGVT
-249 ASFELVTT
+249 ASSFELVTAM
-257 ITGVTIDSVSSV
+257 TGVSINSVSSV
-269 SSGDSS
+269 SSGDAA

-302 GSVDLTTGAVSVA
+302 GSVDLTTGTVSVA

-331 AVEEGAMGSWDVVLS
+331 AVEEGSMGSWDVVLS

-359 GVTSGDT
+359 GVASGDT

-372 PATLTFTTANWDT
+372 PATLTFTTANWNT
-385 AQTVTATGVEDG
+385 PQTVTATAVQD
-397 DLADETA
+397 DNVVDETV

-423 SIASVRVS
+423 SIASVRVT
-431 VEDDDTSLFS
+431 VDDDDMGIFS
-441 IDSPRVVEGGAGDT
+441 IDSPRVVEGDSG
-455 PTLDFTVTLSPAASV
+455 PTTMTFTVTLSPAASV

-477 EASGG
+477 YAMTG
-482 SATSGTDYTA
+482 SASSGTDHA
-492 LTAGTLTFAPGVT
+492 AIPSGTLTFAPGET
-505 TRTVSVTVTGDTNQ
+505 SKTITATVNGDTDM
-519 ESDDTV
+519 EPDEGIG
-525 RLQLSNPTP
+525 LQLSNPDP
-534 SGFVIATGMGTGT
+534 SGFALAMGSGRLAN
-547 GTIVDDDTPTLT
+547 GLIVDDDRPTLT

-565 AEGNS
+565 AEGDS
-570 GTTELVFTV
+570 GTTEMVFTV

-590 VNWGDLGNGT
+590 VTWYDGGIGT
-600 AESGTDY
+600 AESGGDY
-607 TLSPNNGTLTFA
+607 TALAGGTLTFA
-619 AGETSKTVPVEVRGD
+619 AGETSKTLAVEVLGD

-639 DETVRVRIIS
+639 DETMRMVIAGPV
-649 PSPSGTPIRNAAGAV
+649 PSGTPIRNADGDV
-664 AGFATGVGTIAN
+664 DVFAHGVGTIV
-676 DDRPPPS
+676 DDDGRPPRSP
-683 SLPSLTIDAPQV
+683 LPSLTIDAPQV

-702 TATLRFTVTMSRTS
+702 TSTLRFTVTMSRTT
-716 ARPVTVTYEDTG
+716 ARPVTVIWEDTG

-747 APGTVT
+747 APGTLT

-815 VASNPAETGLVRI
+815 VAASNPAETGLVRI

-849 AGPVSLSL
+849 AGPVALSL

-882 VGSGGAGPWRLELR
+882 VGSGGAGHWRLELR

-920 AAEEAVQEEAGSSMR
+920 AMEEEVGEEAGSSMR
-935 HTYRVPFFNPGSN
+935 HSYRVPFFNPGSN

-959 PGAGAAEV
+959 PGDGAVEV

-980 GEVRLTLA
+980 CGVRLTLA

-994 LGADTLEAGG
+994 LGAAALEAGG
-1004 DGLEGS
+1004 DSLEGS

-1018 RLTVSA
+1018 RLTVTA

-1045 GAGPEPEGGPPEPE
+1045 GAGPEPEGGPPE
-1059 SEPPEPEGESPE
+1059 SEGGPSEPEGEPTE
-1071 PEGEPPPARTWT
+1071 PEGEPPAARTWS

-1092 PVRTGLVRILNRSDR
+1092 PVRTGLVRVVNRSDR

-1119 GRRAGPVT
+1119 GRRAGPVS
-1127 LSLGANAVVTF
+1127 LSLGANAAVTF

-1153 GGVGSG
+1153 GGVGSA

-1190 HGSALEEEVEEDVAE
+1190 HGSAAEEVEEDMAE
-1205 GDMEEEAGSMRY
+1205 GDVEGEAESMRY

-1229 RRLQSRL
+1229 RTQQSRL
-1236 RLINL
+1236 RLINP
-1241 GDAATEVVITGR
+1241 GDGAAEVVITGR

-1271 KSRSLGADT
+1271 AARSLGADT
-1280 LEEGNAGLDGSLG
+1280 LEAGDAGLDGSLG
-1293 DGSGKWRLTVTA
+1293 DGAGKWRLTVTA

-1320 SLTNVSGP
+1320 SLTNVSGA